1 MYSCIYNFFFPFF
14 FFYQSSKDAGDSAT
28 LLLLHEGIQ
37 DLSSTAVEGQRALGF
52 IHLLP
57 HFPHHFPSLIIHLH
71 QLSQLS
77 LVLQGREEQFKR
89 SSHK

>member
-1 MYSCIYNFFFPFF
+1 MTD
-14 FFYQSSKDAGDSAT
+14 FYQSSKDAGDPAI

-37 DLSSTAVEGQRALGF
+37 DLSSTAVGGEGALGF

-71 QLSQLS
+71 QLSQLL
-77 LVLQGREEQFKR
+77 LVLQTRRKN
-89 SSHK
+89 